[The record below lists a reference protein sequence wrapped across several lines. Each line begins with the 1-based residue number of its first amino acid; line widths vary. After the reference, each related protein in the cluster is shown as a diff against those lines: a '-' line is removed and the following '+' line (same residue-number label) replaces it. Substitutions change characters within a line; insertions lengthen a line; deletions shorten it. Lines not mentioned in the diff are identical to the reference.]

1 MASSIASTGAC
12 GRDGTLAIRVSAG
25 SRRMAMMSVNVPP
38 ISVPTS
44 HSLFKPFIPFLVRPL
59 PSSAPNKTTTEATLL
74 ATQVAKVELAMKP
87 VGIAVEVGCHY
98 GILVRLPEQNQR
110 HLLDVCG
117 DHPLAHFF
125 VLGRIKFK
133 ARLGPQFGHTGIVP
147 RTVVPALVAG
157 KEVTE
162 EVIGGRKPCRRPL
175 GKERQPFVGEG
186 GPLLGAGHFLNSHF
200 VFVFARPLLE
210 GGAHRLG
217 APRRPKIDR

>member
-25 SRRMAMMSVNVPP
+25 LRRMAMMSVNVPP

-44 HSLFKPFIPFLVRPL
+44 HSLFKPFIPFLVQPL
-59 PSSAPNKTTTEATLL
+59 PSSAPNKTTEVTLL
-74 ATQVAKVELAMKP
+74 PAQVAKVELAMKP
-87 VGIAVEVGCHY
+87 VGIALEVGCHH

-110 HLLDVCG
+110 HLLDVGG
-117 DHPLAHFF
+117 DHLLAHLF
-125 VLGRIKFK
+125 VFGRIKFK

-162 EVIGGRKPCRRPL
+162 EVVGGRKPCRRPF
-175 GKERQPFVGEG
+175 GEERQPLVGD
-186 GPLLGAGHFLNSHF
+186 
-200 VFVFARPLLE
+200 
-210 GGAHRLG
+210 GGAHLCV
-217 APRRPKIDR
+217 